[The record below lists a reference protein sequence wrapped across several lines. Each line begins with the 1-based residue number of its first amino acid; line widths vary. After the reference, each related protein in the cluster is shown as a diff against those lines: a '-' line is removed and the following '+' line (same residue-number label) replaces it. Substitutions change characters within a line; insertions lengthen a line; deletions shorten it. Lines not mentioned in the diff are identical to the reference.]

1 MNYGTFILMGNERKY
16 RVVLSKKVKKN
27 LLKVPPKIRD
37 KFTVLAI
44 QLSESGPVAS
54 NWAHY
59 SKLGDTQYH
68 CHLAY
73 HWVACWSHEKKTI
86 TIEVYYVGSREN
98 APY

>member
-1 MNYGTFILMGNERKY
+1 MGIERKF
-16 RVVLSKKVKKN
+16 RVAISKKVKKA
-27 LLKVPPKIRD
+27 LMKVPPKIRD
-37 KFTVLAI
+37 KFTILAI

-54 NWAHY
+54 NWLNY
-59 SKLGDTQYH
+59 SKLGDNHYH

-73 HWVACWSHEKKTI
+73 HWVACWTYEKDTI